1 MYLFPSGLR
10 KNLHFLFFL
19 KLTLFTF
26 GEPFLTP
33 NDPFIRHEIRLLSD
47 EGASMVCKIAG
58 LWIWVELIWAYRNL
72 NTTANFSTIFFRMS
86 RIPDGLPYL
95 QQLAWLMIELLHAGL
110 ARNQD
115 PVLPPMHQSRG

>member
-1 MYLFPSGLR
+1 
-10 KNLHFLFFL
+10 
-19 KLTLFTF
+19 
-26 GEPFLTP
+26 
-33 NDPFIRHEIRLLSD
+33 
-47 EGASMVCKIAG
+47 MVCKIAG
-58 LWIWVELIWAYRNL
+58 LWIWVELIWACRNL

-110 ARNQD
+110 ARIQD